1 MTKFH
6 SPQPYLDLLKSLNT
20 SQPDNST
27 DYYFAIGGEWIS
39 GKSRIFQKLKNFP
52 PVDILKKSSEMMFNI
67 EKRKTEIIRKNTKL
81 TDLRDRLLSLLMN
94 GQVSVK

>member
-20 SQPDNST
+20 NQLDNSSG
-27 DYYFAIGGEWIS
+27 YYFAIGGEWIS
-39 GKSRIFQKLKNFP
+39 GKTWILQELENFP
-52 PVDILKKSSEMMFNI
+52 PVDILKISSDMMFNI
-67 EKRKTEIIRKNTKL
+67 EKRKSKIIRKNAKL
-81 TDLRDRLLSLLMN
+81 TTLRDRLLPLLMN